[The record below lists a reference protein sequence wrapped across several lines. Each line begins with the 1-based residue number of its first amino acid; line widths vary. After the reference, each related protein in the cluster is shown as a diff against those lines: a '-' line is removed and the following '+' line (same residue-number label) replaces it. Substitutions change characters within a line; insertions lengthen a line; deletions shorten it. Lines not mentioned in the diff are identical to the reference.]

1 MSLSRT
7 SLAAGV
13 ALLALAAASQASAS
27 AFYLQEQSV
36 RGTGRAYSG
45 EVADKGV
52 GSLWWNP
59 ASIAGIERSE
69 GYVGLNLIQVN
80 SKVVND
86 GSSIT
91 AAMKLR
97 KSSGVPIRIASTSA
111 TIRSLT
117 RGQSDFGM

>member
-1 MSLSRT
+1 MSTLKAALLERCQVLGGPLPPQEGRCKMSLSRN

-13 ALLALAAASQASAS
+13 SLLALAAATQASAS

-59 ASIAGIERSE
+59 AAIAGIEKSE
-69 GYVGLNLIQVN
+69 AV
-80 SKVVND
+80 
-86 GSSIT
+86 
-91 AAMKLR
+91 
-97 KSSGVPIRIASTSA
+97 
-111 TIRSLT
+111 
-117 RGQSDFGM
+117 F

>member
-52 GSLWWNP
+52 GSLWC
-59 ASIAGIERSE
+59 GIGLMVPGRAREQERE
-69 GYVGLNLIQVN
+69 
-80 SKVVND
+80 
-86 GSSIT
+86 
-91 AAMKLR
+91 R
-97 KSSGVPIRIASTSA
+97 E
-111 TIRSLT
+111 
-117 RGQSDFGM
+117 RGGA